1 MNKIER
7 IQCGNGN
14 CYLVYKGNDAILVDT
29 ARTPFRDKI
38 LNICSQKNVT
48 LIVLTH
54 GHVDHIQNAAYL
66 ANKLN
71 VPIAITKADYE
82 LSKDNTKEPLFAHG
96 ILGKLVLALSVK
108 SFEHDKIE
116 SFEPE
121 IFLREGDSLENYG
134 IRATVIELPGHTK
147 GSIGLKIGESDVIVG
162 DALMNMFYPTKSM
175 LYGDKE
181 AMEKSAMK
189 ISSYDNATI
198 YFGHGKPV
206 KNRSW

>member
-14 CYLVYKGNDAILVDT
+14 CYLVCEGNDAILVDT

-54 GHVDHIQNAAYL
+54 GHIDHIQNAAYL

-71 VPIAITKADYE
+71 VPIAMSKTDYE
-82 LSKDNTKEPLFAHG
+82 LSKDNMKEPLFAHG
-96 ILGKLVLALSVK
+96 ILGKLVLALSMK
-108 SFEHDKIE
+108 SFEHDIIE
-116 SFEPE
+116 PFEST

-134 IRATVIELPGHTK
+134 VQATVLELPGHTK
-147 GSIGLKIGESDVIVG
+147 GSIGLKIEESDLIAG

-175 LYGDKE
+175 LYGNKA
-181 AMEKSAMK
+181 AMEKSAKK
-189 ISSYDNATI
+189 ISGYDNATI

-206 KNRSW
+206 KNKSW